1 MKTTK
6 KSNSQKRAFWN
17 ERKRF
22 NKINDLV
29 HRIGYYARNDGRDF
43 PKRFPRLVKAIERM
57 ITEKPGIVVI
67 DKKRLEQLE
76 EIERRYFVLTRSVI
90 GTRD

>member
-1 MKTTK
+1 
-6 KSNSQKRAFWN
+6 
-17 ERKRF
+17 
-22 NKINDLV
+22 
-29 HRIGYYARNDGRDF
+29 
-43 PKRFPRLVKAIERM
+43 M